1 MPFQGGRYLPPIA
14 TPILSTYQ
22 KDFICQSVTP
32 QKSFKH
38 RSTGNLPPI
47 NYSRHRTVSTE
58 SKYSTEFQ
66 GSFGPPA
73 PSAKPLP
80 YEYPSKDP
88 FGTSTYRANFRKSND
103 PKQGTLPTSPLRK
116 NNPHPQSMTNAFNFP
131 NRGYWVWPHRLQPI
145 HFQ

>member
-22 KDFICQSVTP
+22 KDFIRQSVTP

-88 FGTSTYRANFRKSND
+88 FGTSTYRANFRKSD
-103 PKQGTLPTSPLRK
+103 DSKQGTLPTSPLRK